1 MLKGRFAHHLTDEDE
16 KSPSPI
22 VKALKL
28 AIVAVRFVFADHDWI
43 WPDSRESDEDSDSE
57 DSIKK
62 SEEPDEGPAGAV
74 SDANNSVVRH
84 SAKCAILTKKGWSA
98 I

>member
-1 MLKGRFAHHLTDEDE
+1 MSKRWETTQISGPRGW
-16 KSPSPI
+16 
-22 VKALKL
+22 KL
-28 AIVAVRFVFADHDWI
+28 CLWG
-43 WPDSRESDEDSDSE
+43 DSDSE